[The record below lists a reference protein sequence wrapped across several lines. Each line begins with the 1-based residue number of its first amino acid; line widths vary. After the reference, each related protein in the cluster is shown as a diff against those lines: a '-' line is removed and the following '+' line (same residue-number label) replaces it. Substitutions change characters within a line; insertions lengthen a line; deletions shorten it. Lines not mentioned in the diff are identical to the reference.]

1 MLIRHL
7 VSMLVGASML
17 VVSSGLLASANPP
30 VPPPPP
36 APEERSDDNNG
47 TTYGL
52 EDSTTGEPPS
62 QRDSQRRPSQGS
74 GSGNSGSGGRA
85 YPSIPLDELH
95 INSGGR
101 CNPSDRLCSIPTG
114 GGGGGGNAAPP
125 APTIDPGVAARRAVA
140 RITLKASSAELTP
153 DWNKNRFKML
163 AVGFPVWVSVD
174 DDSLVAPADSMTV
187 EGLSVSLRANKP
199 RVAVDMGDGTT
210 LRCALKGRK
219 FNYRDI
225 PGSDGPCSHRYQKMS
240 PKDGYQVTTT
250 YTWDIDWSAG
260 GQSGTITTSDSETV
274 RIPIGELQALI
285 TAPR

>member
-1 MLIRHL
+1 MLSWSRRLL
-7 VSMLVGASML
+7 V
-17 VVSSGLLASANPP
+17 LLFACALLNPALPASADDT
-30 VPPPPP
+30 
-36 APEERSDDNNG
+36 PEEPVRESQSATGGKSIEGSATDEEEQPKTDSVPREPRSG
-47 TTYGL
+47 
-52 EDSTTGEPPS
+52 
-62 QRDSQRRPSQGS
+62 GS
-74 GSGNSGSGGRA
+74 GSGNTGSGGRA